1 MKSNY
6 PLALSSLFCVGLLF
20 LSLPAQAFRG
30 GGGFGGGGRGDRAN
44 GTTDRSGTYYSL
56 HHGSGT
62 FNSSVTRDPG
72 STTGTTTW
80 TNKNGGQGDHTFD
93 NTYTKTG
100 AGTATGTH
108 EASTTYA
115 NGKTSSSQGSWVKTA
130 PGDSTYTGTHTGTN
144 GDVTDVSRTTTT
156 SDGVRTVD
164 STYDNTTT
172 GKVTDVDKTIST
184 NANGSKQV
192 DTTKTLP
199 DDKTVT
205 SNQTYTK
212 TSDGYDKTGTVT
224 GPNGNTSTD
233 NKDVT
238 FTKDANGD
246 ITRTATGSVTGP
258 NGGTKLIGNTE
269 TWTKT
274 YTPNPAPTST
284 IPPQD

>member
-1 MKSNY
+1 MKTRYSV
-6 PLALSSLFCVGLLF
+6 ALGSIFCVGTLLVT
-20 LSLPAQAFRG
+20 LPAQAFPG
-30 GGGFGGGGRGDRAN
+30 GGGRFDRGDRAN
-44 GTTDRSGTYYSL
+44 GTTDRSGTYQSL
-56 HHGSGT
+56 HRGDGT
-62 FNSSVTRDPG
+62 FNSSVTRAPG
-72 STTGTTTW
+72 NTTGTTTW
-80 TNKNGGQGDHTFD
+80 TNRNGGEGDHTFD

-100 AGTATGTH
+100 TGTAMGTH
-108 EASTTYA
+108 QSSTTYA

-144 GDVTDVSRTTTT
+144 GDVTDVDRTTTT

-164 STYDNTTT
+164 TTYDNTTT
-172 GKVTDVDKTIST
+172 DKTTTVDKTIST

-205 SNQTYTK
+205 SDQTYTK

-224 GPNGNTSTD
+224 GPNGKTSTD

-269 TWTKT
+269 TWAKT
-274 YTPNPAPTST
+274 YTPNPAPATPS
-284 IPPQD
+284 PMD

>member
-6 PLALSSLFCVGLLF
+6 PVIFGSFVFAASFLAVTS
-20 LSLPAQAFRG
+20 AQARP
-30 GGGFGGGGRGDRAN
+30 FGGGGRGDMAN
-44 GTTDRSGTYYSL
+44 GTTDRSGSYYSL
-56 HHGSGT
+56 HRGSGT
-62 FNSSVTRDPG
+62 FNSSVTRGPG
-72 STTGTTTW
+72 STTGDTTW
-80 TNKNGGQGDHTFD
+80 TNKNGGQGSHTFD

-100 AGTATGTH
+100 TGTATGTH
-108 EASTTYA
+108 ESSTTYA

-144 GDVTDVSRTTTT
+144 GNVTDVDRTTTT

-172 GKVTDVDKTIST
+172 GKTTDVDKTIST

-205 SNQTYTK
+205 SDQTYTK

-269 TWTKT
+269 TWAKT
-274 YTPNPAPTST
+274 YTPNPTPAVTTPG
-284 IPPQD
+284 QD